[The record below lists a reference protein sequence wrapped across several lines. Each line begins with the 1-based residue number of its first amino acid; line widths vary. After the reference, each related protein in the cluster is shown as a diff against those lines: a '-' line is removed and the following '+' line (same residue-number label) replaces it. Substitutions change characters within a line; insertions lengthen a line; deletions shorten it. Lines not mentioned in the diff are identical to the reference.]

1 MLSKLRSGMTFSNV
15 VSMLALCIA
24 LGGTSYAALS
34 LPKNSVGAKQIRA
47 NAVTSSKVKD
57 RSLLAQDF
65 AGGQLPAGARG
76 ATGARGDKGD
86 SGARG
91 DTGAKGDAGAPGTAG
106 TARAFAVVKS
116 DATFDA
122 ARTKNFTAVRH
133 GSITGVFCLTPAAGI
148 SPASTP
154 AVASLDFNDA
164 ATGNA
169 DRAIVR
175 SDPHFDCTAGEY
187 EVLTTHDNG
196 TADAFADK
204 GFVIVVP

>member
-91 DTGAKGDAGAPGTAG
+91 DTGAKGDAGAPGTA
-106 TARAFAVVKS
+106 RAFAVVKS

-122 ARTKNFTAVRH
+122 AR
-133 GSITGVFCLTPAAGI
+133 
-148 SPASTP
+148 
-154 AVASLDFNDA
+154 
-164 ATGNA
+164 
-169 DRAIVR
+169 
-175 SDPHFDCTAGEY
+175 
-187 EVLTTHDNG
+187 
-196 TADAFADK
+196 
-204 GFVIVVP
+204 